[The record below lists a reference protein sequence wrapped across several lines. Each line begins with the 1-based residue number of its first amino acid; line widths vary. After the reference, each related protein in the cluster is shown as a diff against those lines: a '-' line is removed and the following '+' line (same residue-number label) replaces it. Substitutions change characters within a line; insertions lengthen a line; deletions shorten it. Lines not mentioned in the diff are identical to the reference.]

1 MERTDND
8 SWDLATS
15 VGATATMVA
24 AARAHATAAPD
35 PLIDDPFA
43 APLVQAVGVDFF
55 TRWASGE
62 LDPADV
68 DIEGEPWGLQKMTDL
83 LTARTRYFDEFL
95 LGATASGI
103 RQVVI
108 LASGLDAR
116 GYRVAWPTDTTV
128 FQIDQPQVVDF
139 LTTTMASL
147 GASPTADLRSV
158 PIDLRDD
165 WPAALQAA
173 GFDSGLPTAWIAE
186 GLLPFLPSEAQ
197 DRLLDNITHL
207 SAPGSRLAT
216 EVALVDNNTFD
227 ESAQSQM
234 NDVTESWREHGFDL
248 EFGDLGYAGERND
261 VDEYLDARGWRS
273 ARTPLREL
281 LAANGLGAFPVGHDG
296 EAVFADNY
304 YCASVKEH

>member
-1 MERTDND
+1 MARTDND

-24 AARAHATAAPD
+24 AARARASAAAD

-68 DIEGEPWGLQKMTDL
+68 DIEGAPWGLQRLTDL

-95 LGATASGI
+95 LGATATGI

-128 FQIDQPQVVDF
+128 FQVDQPQVVEF
-139 LTTTMASL
+139 LATTMAGL
-147 GASPTADLRSV
+147 GASPTADVRSV

-165 WPAALQAA
+165 WPAALQAV

-186 GLLPFLPSEAQ
+186 GLLPFLPPEAQ
-197 DRLLDNITHL
+197 DRLLDNITDL
-207 SAPGSRLAT
+207 SVTGSRLAT
-216 EVALVDNNTFD
+216 EVALMDSEVAD
-227 ESAQSQM
+227 EQVQTWM
-234 NDVTESWREHGFDL
+234 NEVTDGWRKHGLDM
-248 EFGDLGYAGERND
+248 EVGDLGYPGDRND
-261 VDEYLDARGWRS
+261 VGDYLAVRGWLS
-273 ARTPLREL
+273 QKTPLQEL
-281 LAANGLGAFPVGHDG
+281 LTTNGLPGVTTGTG
-296 EAVFADNY
+296 EAALPDNY
-304 YCASVKEH
+304 YCASIRQP